1 MNASTPLQGLRVVE
15 LASTFSGALA
25 AHFFADNGA
34 EVIVVEPPRGSAVR
48 ELPAH
53 PVLNRGKKSVVLD
66 VHDEA
71 DRAQLTAL
79 LSQADVFVES
89 MRPGVATSMGIGY
102 EELAAA
108 NAGLVYLSISGWG
121 RQGPHADLK
130 GYEHLVL
137 AKLGF
142 LHQMGRVASRSGP
155 AYVTVPYAS

>member
-1 MNASTPLQGLRVVE
+1 MNASTPLHGLRVVE

-71 DRAQLTAL
+71 DRAQLRAL

-89 MRPGVATSMGIGY
+89 MRPGVAMRRCSSS
-102 EELAAA
+102 AATT
-108 NAGLVYLSISGWG
+108 GWNST
-121 RQGPHADLK
+121 PSTCTLPTH
-130 GYEHLVL
+130 
-137 AKLGF
+137 
-142 LHQMGRVASRSGP
+142 
-155 AYVTVPYAS
+155 